1 MCEMGTAADDQVLLL
16 FFSRSH
22 GYFFQGFCERARA
35 PDQSDPDERHHD
47 GDPAIGA
54 ANLNPIGKD
63 KNRIGTRT
71 DPIRPTSPD
80 SD

>member
-1 MCEMGTAADDQVLLL
+1 MSSPPSLGI
-16 FFSRSH
+16 
-22 GYFFQGFCERARA
+22 RARESHRFELGGSFA
-35 PDQSDPDERHHD
+35 AILIGNHVDYE
-47 GDPAIGA
+47 GDPANRA

-71 DPIRPTSPD
+71 GPIRPTSPD